1 MVLATYSCLSWES
14 EVFVFISRWTSD
26 LGEQRRQKCCSLFI
40 QWCLTPSLS
49 SYFNYHPLISF
60 HVWPNSKPWV
70 PWEQELL
77 SYDCFM
83 DSEHLI
89 KGLSVCSRS
98 EYLLGKGKKKK
109 ERMASFLLISHFF
122 STGVFKIEAYFF
134 YNKIPGYYI
143 NRWMSFG
150 RCMHLC
156 PLPAFQTAKGEI
168 SFFS

>member
-1 MVLATYSCLSWES
+1 MCAQEVSICWEK
-14 EVFVFISRWTSD
+14 E
-26 LGEQRRQKCCSLFI
+26 
-40 QWCLTPSLS
+40 
-49 SYFNYHPLISF
+49 
-60 HVWPNSKPWV
+60 
-70 PWEQELL
+70 
-77 SYDCFM
+77 
-83 DSEHLI
+83 
-89 KGLSVCSRS
+89 
-98 EYLLGKGKKKK
+98 KKKK

-168 SFFS
+168 SFFSQTRNQVFGYLTDTTKLFGGSHSLMMNLLFSVWLLHYNDSRSSNSFLCCSQLKKTSLPPPQEIGDLLST